1 MSFVAPEDIPTWIP
15 VCTLIWLLLS
25 AWRGWRRGVIRQG
38 VSLVALAVGIGAAVY
53 GGPLLAPA
61 IRPLGVPVFLRP
73 LVAGALIVLLIWGT
87 IATIASVIFRKTD
100 DQGIGLVRTVYGL
113 GGAFL
118 GLLSG
123 FLLLG
128 VCAWG
133 VRLAGSLAD
142 GLQTGAK
149 GKSTAPV
156 RPGTVSAETGA
167 LPSLKKIVEE
177 SPLSEWI
184 AKADPISSAWYP
196 RLGKIGQ
203 ILANPAACERLLADP
218 AFAAVV
224 RSPHLAALRSD
235 PDIQEALRSADLWT
249 LLRSSKVQAAVDDTQ
264 LQTAL
269 NLPDV
274 DRALELALHPPPNK
288 APLRSGESRRAKP

>member
-1 MSFVAPEDIPTWIP
+1 MNFAAPEDIPTWIP
-15 VCTLIWLLLS
+15 VCALIWLLTS
-25 AWRGWRRGVIRQG
+25 VWRGWRRGVIRQA
-38 VSLVALAVGIGAAVY
+38 VSLMALAAGIGAAVY

-61 IRPLGVPVFLRP
+61 IRALGVPVFIRP

-87 IATIASVIFRKTD
+87 IATIASIIFRKTD
-100 DQGIGLVRTVYGL
+100 DQGVGLVRTVYGL

-118 GLLSG
+118 GLISG
-123 FLLLG
+123 LLFLG
-128 VCAWG
+128 VCGWG
-133 VRLAGSLAD
+133 VRIAGSLAD
-142 GLQTGAK
+142 GLQAGAK
-149 GKSTAPV
+149 VKSPGKGQPA
-156 RPGTVSAETGA
+156 TVSAEASA

-184 AKADPISSAWYP
+184 AKADPISSSWYP

-203 ILANPAACERLLADP
+203 VLANPAACERLLADP

-224 RSPHLAALRSD
+224 RSPHLTALRND
-235 PDIQEALRSADLWT
+235 PDLQEALRSADLWA

-274 DRALELALHPPPNK
+274 DRALERALHPQNNP
-288 APLRSGESRRAKP
+288 AHLRAGEPRRAKP